1 MDKRW
6 QYLLLATVVAIAIYY
21 AVQVYRYTMERKR
34 SPFKYFAW
42 SEFDSPDH
50 PGSGQLHMNAAFVQ
64 KLDAI
69 REEVGFPLI
78 VTSGYRTPEHNAKV
92 GGVADSSHTKGVAVD
107 LAAPTEAAK
116 HAIAAAA
123 IRQGIS
129 RIGWGR
135 TFIHLDVDP
144 QKTQGITW
152 GYGNSYPSFNSL
164 TQNLA

>member
-1 MDKRW
+1 MSKKW

-21 AVQVYRYTMERKR
+21 GIKVYRYSMERKD

-42 SEFDSPDH
+42 SEFDSPDQ
-50 PGSGQLHMNAAFVQ
+50 PGSGRTHMNRAFVE

-69 REEVGFPLI
+69 RAEVGFPLI
-78 VTSGYRTPEHNAKV
+78 VTSGYRTRAHNEKV
-92 GGVADSSHTKGVAVD
+92 GGVADSSHTKGLAVD
-107 LAAPTEAAK
+107 LAAPTESAK
-116 HAIAAAA
+116 HAIARAA
-123 IRQGIS
+123 IKNGIS

-144 QKTQGITW
+144 QKTQGVVW
-152 GYGNSYPSFNSL
+152 GYGNTYPSFNSL